1 MLFDL
6 LFIELYYHYFNEK
19 TKRKEIKYL
28 ICNVRS
34 RKVFSTRF
42 ILPGVLDLSR
52 YFLLPVS
59 EFQNKLYRCF

>member
-19 TKRKEIKYL
+19 TERKEIKYL
-28 ICNVRS
+28 ICNFRS

-42 ILPGVLDLSR
+42 ILLGVLDLSR
-52 YFLLPVS
+52 CFLLPVS
-59 EFQNKLYRCF
+59 EFQKKLYRCF

>member
-19 TKRKEIKYL
+19 TERKEIKYL

-42 ILPGVLDLSR
+42 ILLSILGLLR

-59 EFQNKLYRCF
+59 EQIIQMFLI